1 MIGRLLRV
9 LAVVAFAGWFLVL
22 RPQVLGGPA
31 GWILVAGESMEP
43 TIHPG
48 SLVIVMRHSEYQV
61 GDVVAYHVPDGDPGA
76 GDNVIHRIVGGS
88 AEAGFTMR
96 GDNTNAPDQWRPRPA
111 EIVGSA
117 WLTVPE
123 AAALILFLRSPI
135 LVASVAAA
143 LATYWILGVLAVP
156 SPTPAGTSRPARVRR
171 PRRVRP
177 AWAWRALTE
186 RAPR

>member
-1 MIGRLLRV
+1 MIGRLLRAV
-9 LAVVAFAGWFLVL
+9 AVVAFAGWFLVL
-22 RPQVLGGPA
+22 RPQGLGGPA

-48 SLVIVMRHSEYQV
+48 SLVIVMRRTDYEV
-61 GDVVAYHVPDGDPGA
+61 GDIVAYRVPDGDPGA

-88 AEAGFTMR
+88 PDTGFTMR

-123 AAALILFLRSPI
+123 AAAVMLFLRSPI

-143 LATYWILGVLAVP
+143 LATYWILGLLAVP
-156 SPTPAGTSRPARVRR
+156 SPAPVRTARPARVRR
-171 PRRVRP
+171 SGRVRP
-177 AWAWRALTE
+177 AWSRRALAE